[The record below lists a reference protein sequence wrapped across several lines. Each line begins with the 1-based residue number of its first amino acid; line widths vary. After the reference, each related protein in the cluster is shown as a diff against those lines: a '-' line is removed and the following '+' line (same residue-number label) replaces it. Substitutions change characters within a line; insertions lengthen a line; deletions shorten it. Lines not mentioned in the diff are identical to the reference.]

1 MKTTN
6 KIQKTVFTAALAVG
20 FSIIGLSIDAQVESS
35 PLPTNN
41 PTNNLA
47 MVNLNSS
54 NHLSTAMFNEV
65 NPTTGSEIANYLIT
79 ETDAPL
85 TIEKWMLDDS
95 NFSSVNSIESEIETP
110 LQIEAWMMDKNIFD
124 ATSMV
129 IEAATDEQL
138 NFEDWMLDE
147 HKFEVKSNQDN
158 QNNSKPSVGYIFIN
172 NISFPAV
179 VVENELQIE
188 DWMTNS
194 KIWK

>member
-1 MKTTN
+1 M
-6 KIQKTVFTAALAVG
+6 AVG